1 MNKLSIIIIFIV
13 CLILFIV
20 LSLSY
25 TKLGTFDTV
34 ISSYIQHFRTRPGIY
49 FFQCMTYVG
58 SIRMYV
64 PVICILSI
72 YCAVR
77 KKLLNI
83 CFLVFNLWGSRYL
96 NQVLKL
102 WYQRPRPDIHTL
114 TTATGY
120 SFPSGH
126 AMNAAAFLGFIAYL
140 IITEHQLR
148 LWQKTILLVFTTLMI
163 LSISISRVYLGVHY
177 PTDIIAGSAAG
188 IAWLLLCI
196 LFHQRFIQ

>member
-1 MNKLSIIIIFIV
+1 MNKLSIIIILIV
-13 CLILFIV
+13 CLTLFIL

-25 TKLGTFDTV
+25 AKMGTFDAV
-34 ISSYIQHFRTRPGIY
+34 ISSYIQHFRTRLGIY

-64 PVICILSI
+64 PLLCIVSV
-72 YCAVR
+72 YFAMR
-77 KKLLNI
+77 KKFLNI
-83 CFLVFNLWGSRYL
+83 YLLLLNLWGSRYL
-96 NQVLKL
+96 NQLLKL

-148 LWQKTILLVFTTLMI
+148 LWQKMILLMFTTLMI

-188 IAWLLLCI
+188 IAWLLLCV
-196 LFHQRFIQ
+196 LFHQRFTQ